1 MCGLIGNGPTLRV
14 LVGNPVRGF
23 GYLPLRAPSLRAVFF
38 SLLDAENSP
47 PFSSLSDR
55 KLLRRLKEVRLFT
68 VNWTVM
74 LARFNFSPC
83 SQGNW
88 PRRNTRV
95 D

>member
-23 GYLPLRAPSLRAVFF
+23 GYLPLRAPSLPQSRFF

-55 KLLRRLKEVRLFT
+55 KLLRRLGYL
-68 VNWTVM
+68 
-74 LARFNFSPC
+74 
-83 SQGNW
+83 Q
-88 PRRNTRV
+88 
-95 D
+95 

>member
-47 PFSSLSDR
+47 PFSSLSI
-55 KLLRRLKEVRLFT
+55 V
-68 VNWTVM
+68 
-74 LARFNFSPC
+74 SC
-83 SQGNW
+83 
-88 PRRNTRV
+88 
-95 D
+95 